1 MKKRSLGLLIALALL
16 LPAALA
22 QATTTTVMM
31 YMCGT
36 DLQSYCVQDMYEMAS
51 VDLPEDVTIAV
62 QAGGAYEW
70 DDSDLTGEAINR
82 FTIRYDAFNDVE
94 TYPWQNMGDKQTL
107 YDFIDWAVDRHP
119 ADRYILVLWD
129 HGGASGGV
137 CYDETADYDSLTI
150 HEVNDALYE
159 YAERNTSFHL
169 DIIGFDACL
178 MATYEMAAHMA
189 GYADYMVASGNLC
202 RLSHRRAGK
211 RPDANH
217 QPSAPAHVRVRQI
230 LGRFLRSGGFHGV
243 SRCDASVCAQHG
255 QPAGIDLSSLH
266 LLLWRHGYV

>member
-189 GYADYMVASGNLC
+189 GYADYMVASEELEPGLGWNYEGWLGALA
-202 RLSHRRAGK
+202 RRSGHGQRRHRRSHC
-211 RPDANH
+211 R
-217 QPSAPAHVRVRQI
+217 RVHGG
-230 LGRFLRSGGFHGV
+230 LSG
-243 SRCDASVCAQHG
+243 
-255 QPAGIDLSSLH
+255 
-266 LLLWRHGYV
+266 

>member
-1 MKKRSLGLLIALALL
+1 MKKRSLGLLMALALL

-36 DLQSYCVQDMYEMAS
+36 DLLSYCVQDMYEMAS

-119 ADRYILVLWD
+119 ADRYICMNMPIEIRVSIWISS
-129 HGGASGGV
+129 A
-137 CYDETADYDSLTI
+137 LT
-150 HEVNDALYE
+150 
-159 YAERNTSFHL
+159 
-169 DIIGFDACL
+169 
-178 MATYEMAAHMA
+178 
-189 GYADYMVASGNLC
+189 
-202 RLSHRRAGK
+202 RA
-211 RPDANH
+211 
-217 QPSAPAHVRVRQI
+217 
-230 LGRFLRSGGFHGV
+230 
-243 SRCDASVCAQHG
+243 
-255 QPAGIDLSSLH
+255 
-266 LLLWRHGYV
+266 

>member
-94 TYPWQNMGDKQTL
+94 TYPWQNMGAVSYTHLDVYKRQTFTL
-107 YDFIDWAVDRHP
+107 LCPSY
-119 ADRYILVLWD
+119 
-129 HGGASGGV
+129 
-137 CYDETADYDSLTI
+137 
-150 HEVNDALYE
+150 ALYQQ
-159 YAERNTSFHL
+159 RCKISVSILFTT
-169 DIIGFDACL
+169 CL
-178 MATYEMAAHMA
+178 LYT
-189 GYADYMVASGNLC
+189 
-202 RLSHRRAGK
+202 
-211 RPDANH
+211 
-217 QPSAPAHVRVRQI
+217 
-230 LGRFLRSGGFHGV
+230 
-243 SRCDASVCAQHG
+243 SRCV
-255 QPAGIDLSSLH
+255 
-266 LLLWRHGYV
+266 

>member
-1 MKKRSLGLLIALALL
+1 MKKRSLGLLIALALF

-70 DDSDLTGEAINR
+70 DDSYLTGEAINPLHH
-82 FTIRYDAFNDVE
+82 RYDAFNDVE

-137 CYDETADYDSLTI
+137 CYRRDRRITTCLTI
-150 HEVNDALYE
+150 HEVNDAL
-159 YAERNTSFHL
+159 
-169 DIIGFDACL
+169 
-178 MATYEMAAHMA
+178 
-189 GYADYMVASGNLC
+189 
-202 RLSHRRAGK
+202 
-211 RPDANH
+211 
-217 QPSAPAHVRVRQI
+217 
-230 LGRFLRSGGFHGV
+230 
-243 SRCDASVCAQHG
+243 
-255 QPAGIDLSSLH
+255 
-266 LLLWRHGYV
+266 

>member
-51 VDLPEDVTIAV
+51 VDLPEDVTVAV

-94 TYPWQNMGDKQTL
+94 TYPWQNMGQ
-107 YDFIDWAVDRHP
+107 A
-119 ADRYILVLWD
+119 
-129 HGGASGGV
+129 
-137 CYDETADYDSLTI
+137 
-150 HEVNDALYE
+150 DAL
-159 YAERNTSFHL
+159 RFH
-169 DIIGFDACL
+169 
-178 MATYEMAAHMA
+178 
-189 GYADYMVASGNLC
+189 
-202 RLSHRRAGK
+202 RLGGRSSPGRPLHPRAVGSRRRIRRRVLRRDGGLRQPDHPRGQRRA
-211 RPDANH
+211 
-217 QPSAPAHVRVRQI
+217 V
-230 LGRFLRSGGFHGV
+230 
-243 SRCDASVCAQHG
+243 
-255 QPAGIDLSSLH
+255 
-266 LLLWRHGYV
+266 

>member
-94 TYPWQNMGDKQTL
+94 TYP
-107 YDFIDWAVDRHP
+107 
-119 ADRYILVLWD
+119 
-129 HGGASGGV
+129 
-137 CYDETADYDSLTI
+137 
-150 HEVNDALYE
+150 
-159 YAERNTSFHL
+159 
-169 DIIGFDACL
+169 
-178 MATYEMAAHMA
+178 
-189 GYADYMVASGNLC
+189 
-202 RLSHRRAGK
+202 
-211 RPDANH
+211 
-217 QPSAPAHVRVRQI
+217 
-230 LGRFLRSGGFHGV
+230 
-243 SRCDASVCAQHG
+243 
-255 QPAGIDLSSLH
+255 
-266 LLLWRHGYV
+266 